1 VYGVIYEDVGF
12 GTIDSSHAV
21 TALEKVNPHRIK
33 IMRHPKHNLLTD
45 PSNWETEFFW
55 SHHEKCIV
63 VDDSIVFFG
72 GLDSCFGRW
81 DYVGHPIV
89 DLHANVRREVW
100 VGADY
105 KNDRILDLF
114 REGAS
119 WRKDILDRT
128 EY

>member
-1 VYGVIYEDVGF
+1 
-12 GTIDSSHAV
+12 
-21 TALEKVNPHRIK
+21 
-33 IMRHPKHNLLTD
+33 MRHPKHNLLTD
-45 PSNWETEFFW
+45 PSKWETEFFW
-55 SHHEKCIV
+55 PHHEKCII

-81 DYVGHPIV
+81 DYVGHPLV

-100 VGADY
+100 VGVDY